1 MLRYIINR
9 LLTLIPLLFGVS
21 LFVFCVLRLGKTD
34 PALAYARLSG
44 LPATDAILTD
54 IRLELGLNNPL
65 WQQYLD
71 WLWAALHGDMGLSYV
86 SAKPAL
92 DEILYFL
99 PATLELTFWAICLTA
114 ALSIPLG
121 IISAYYKD
129 KLPDYA
135 IRIMSFSAVSTPSFW
150 LGFLLM
156 LFFTKYFGFLPTMG
170 RDGTS
175 SLILP
180 VLTLSFMSIG
190 INARLVRAS
199 MLEHMHSR
207 SVIYAKAIGTPK
219 HKIMLHIIRN
229 ACIPVLTTL
238 SMHLGELIGGA
249 VIVENIFNWPG
260 VGRYVLTAIYNHDY
274 PVIQSFIL
282 VMACI
287 FVIINLGVDILY
299 AKIDPRIARSQNMS
313 RESI

>member
-1 MLRYIINR
+1 MSRYIVRR
-9 LLTLIPLLFGVS
+9 LLTLIPLLLGVS

-34 PALAYARLSG
+34 PAMAYARISG
-44 LPATDAILTD
+44 LPATPAILDD
-54 IRLELGLNNPL
+54 IRIELGLNNPI

-71 WLWAALHGDMGLSYV
+71 WLGAALHGDMGLSYV
-86 SAKPAL
+86 SGKPAL
-92 DEILYFL
+92 GEILYFL
-99 PATLELTFWAICLTA
+99 PATLELTFWAICLTVVV
-114 ALSIPLG
+114 SIPLG

-135 IRIMSFSAVSTPSFW
+135 IRILSFSAVSTPSFW

-156 LFFTKYFGFLPTMG
+156 LVFTKYFGFLPAMG
-170 RDGTS
+170 RDGAT

-207 SVIYAKAIGTPK
+207 SVAYAKAIGAPK
-219 HKIMLHIIRN
+219 HQIMLHIARN
-229 ACIPVLTTL
+229 ASIPVLTTL
-238 SMHLGELIGGA
+238 SMHLGELLGGA

-274 PVIQSFIL
+274 PVIQSFTL
-282 VMACI
+282 VMAVI
-287 FVIINLGVDILY
+287 FVLLNLGVDILY
-299 AKIDPRIARSQNMS
+299 AKIDPRIERS
-313 RESI
+313 

>member
-1 MLRYIINR
+1 MLRFILRR
-9 LLTLIPLLFGVS
+9 LLTLIPLLLGIS

-34 PALAYARLSG
+34 PALAYARISG
-44 LPATDAILTD
+44 LPPTEQILSE
-54 IRLELGLNNPL
+54 IRLNLGLENPL
-65 WQQYLD
+65 WQQYID
-71 WLWAALHGDMGLSYV
+71 WLMAALQGNMGLSYV

-99 PATLELTFWAICLTA
+99 PATLELTFFAICLTTVI
-114 ALSIPLG
+114 SIPLG

-129 KLPDYA
+129 RFPDYI
-135 IRIMSFSAVSTPSFW
+135 IRILSFSAVSTPSFW
-150 LGFLLM
+150 LGFILM
-156 LFFTKYFGFLPTMG
+156 LAFSKYFGFLPAMG
-170 RDGTS
+170 KDGVTS
-175 SLILP
+175 FILP

-207 SVIYAKAIGTPK
+207 SVIYAKAIGAPK
-219 HKIMLHIIRN
+219 SKILLHIFRN

-238 SMHLGELIGGA
+238 SMHLGELLGGA

-274 PVIQSFIL
+274 PVIQAFTL
-282 VMACI
+282 VMAVV
-287 FVIINLGVDILY
+287 FVFLNLGVDILY
-299 AKIDPRIARSQNMS
+299 AKIDPRIKITKAHGSY
-313 RESI
+313 